1 MVFLNL
7 WFQKK
12 ETIRNRS
19 LPAVDQPSSKRR
31 KLNVSEENNCFD
43 LLFSDSDLENEGEE
57 LRSKVAD
64 EARDKLADKTNIGKK
79 FLNLN
84 ILLFQG
90 GLMDFIYLFLFECQI
105 LSLEY
110 RINTWKQMKD
120 AGLTVE
126 MGYDNFL
133 SRKYTNLLFI

>member
-19 LPAVDQPSSKRR
+19 LPAVDQPCSKRR

-64 EARDKLADKTNIGKK
+64 EARDKLADRTNIGKK
-79 FLNLN
+79 F
-84 ILLFQG
+84 
-90 GLMDFIYLFLFECQI
+90 IYLYILAFLRGLDGFHI
-105 LSLEY
+105 FVFIWVPDIVS
-110 RINTWKQMKD
+110 RI
-120 AGLTVE
+120 
-126 MGYDNFL
+126 
-133 SRKYTNLLFI
+133 